1 MAENPL
7 VLVTGASGFIG
18 THIVQQLLQS
28 GQYKVRYRG
37 NLEPTFFLLL
47 KTVLSVDDLKSFIA
61 FSPQA
66 EKYKN
71 THFISPYFWSMYSFS

>member
-28 GQYKVRYRG
+28 GQYKVIL
-37 NLEPTFFLLL
+37 NLILLVE
-47 KTVLSVDDLKSFIA
+47 KRVTVNVEF
-61 FSPQA
+61 PQT
-66 EKYKN
+66 ER
-71 THFISPYFWSMYSFS
+71 